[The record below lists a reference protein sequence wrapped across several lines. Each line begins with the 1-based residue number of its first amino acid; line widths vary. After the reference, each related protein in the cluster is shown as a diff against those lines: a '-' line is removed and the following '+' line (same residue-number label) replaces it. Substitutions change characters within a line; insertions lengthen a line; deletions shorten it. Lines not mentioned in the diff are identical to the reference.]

1 MTKDESAL
9 VGLEIVAYAGDARS
23 HLMKALEAAKNG
35 DYAEAEVSIKQ
46 ADEAIS
52 HAHATQ
58 TSMIQAEARGESA
71 EFGFIMVHGQDHL
84 MTTML
89 LRDMMQ
95 HMIELYRRTN

>member
-1 MTKDESAL
+1 MTKEESAL
-9 VGLEIVAYAGDARS
+9 VGLEIVAHAGDARS
-23 HLMKALEAAKNG
+23 NLMRALEAAKEG
-35 DYAEAEVSIKQ
+35 DYDRAESLVKQ

-52 HAHATQ
+52 LAHATQ
-58 TSMIQAEARGESA
+58 TSMIQAEARGEGA

-95 HMIELYRRTN
+95 HMIELYRRSN